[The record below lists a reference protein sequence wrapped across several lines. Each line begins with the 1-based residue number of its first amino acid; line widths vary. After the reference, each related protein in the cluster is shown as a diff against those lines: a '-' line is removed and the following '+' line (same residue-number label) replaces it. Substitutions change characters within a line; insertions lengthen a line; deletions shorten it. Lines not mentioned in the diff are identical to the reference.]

1 MTSNRHGRHHSASS
15 IRSWYST
22 RDSVHRSIA
31 RATHVIM
38 RRFIDEVLSALGM
51 TPLGEL
57 GIYPAV
63 DQSAPGWS
71 FIQPITTSHV
81 SAH

>member
-1 MTSNRHGRHHSASS
+1 
-15 IRSWYST
+15 
-22 RDSVHRSIA
+22 
-31 RATHVIM
+31 M